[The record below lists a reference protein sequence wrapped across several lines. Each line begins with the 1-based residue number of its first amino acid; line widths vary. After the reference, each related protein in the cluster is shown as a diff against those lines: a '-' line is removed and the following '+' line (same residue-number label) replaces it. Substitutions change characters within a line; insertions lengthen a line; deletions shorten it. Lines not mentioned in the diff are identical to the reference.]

1 VPTQEIKSPIIY
13 ETHIGMAQEEP
24 KVGSYNEFRIK
35 ILPKIAEAGYNTLQ
49 IMGIGEHPFYG
60 SFGYQVSNF
69 FAPSSR
75 FGTPD
80 ELKKLID
87 EAHRLGL
94 YVIMD
99 LVHSHSVKNEEEG
112 IANFDGTVY
121 QYFHEGDRGLHSA
134 WDTLCFNYQN
144 PGVLHYLLSNCKY
157 WLEEF
162 KLDGYRFDGVTSMLY
177 HHHGL
182 SKNFTHYDEYF
193 NNDTDQDALA
203 YLALA
208 NKLIH
213 QVNPAAITIAE
224 DMSGMPG
231 LAVPLE
237 HGGCGFDYKLGMGLP
252 DFWIKIIKEQRDEQW
267 SMDSIWYELTNRRH
281 DEKVIS
287 YCESHDQALVGDK
300 TIIFRLMDKDIYYHM
315 QTNDRNIIID
325 RGIALHKM
333 IRLITLTTARGGYL
347 NFMGNEFGHPEW
359 IDFPRQGNNWSYHY
373 ARRQWHLVN
382 DPDLCYQYLA
392 KFDQAMI
399 QLVKDNNLLL
409 MGDPALTWTHYNDH
423 VLGFSRGKFLFIF
436 NFDPTRSY
444 TDYSIPTPAGTYN
457 IILNTDDPLYG
468 GLNRIDTKMNYIT
481 FKPGHDK
488 NQNRLSLYLPART
501 ALVLQKHE

>member
-1 VPTQEIKSPIIY
+1 
-13 ETHIGMAQEEP
+13 
-24 KVGSYNEFRIK
+24 
-35 ILPKIAEAGYNTLQ
+35 
-49 IMGIGEHPFYG
+49 MGIGEHPFYG

-193 NNDTDQDALA
+193 NNDTDQDSLA